1 MTLMLTMLPIA
12 SVVAAEDNLRRRTG
26 DVRDLAASITAVG
39 IVEPLLVSPIAQDRY
54 VIVAGH
60 RRHAAAVKA
69 GLAEVPCTVR
79 QLSDAER
86 VEIMLVENLQ
96 RSDLTPIEEASG
108 YFRLVEHGM
117 TQKELARRIGRS
129 ARHVAARLAL
139 LELPRVV
146 QDEIHSGAMS
156 VADGQ
161 ALLAFRREP
170 EVIERL
176 LADEW
181 NRRDIER
188 AVLRE
193 QHRQEAAKAN
203 AERRAVAEAQRAA
216 EPDDTSNGS
225 DDPIPATG
233 AGTQEPARQRQDPM
247 GEERARAKARNQA
260 SKARI
265 EFTRALIE
273 RRVPK
278 GDASALI
285 ATQVLADLSAAHARI
300 ACAMLGIE
308 PIEGRFGPDHRG
320 AIEAHAVSGATAR
333 DRALLAAALAI
344 GEESAKCNARSPMAQ
359 RHVEFLATYGFDQPD
374 DADERP

>member
-1 MTLMLTMLPIA
+1 MTLMLTMLPID
-12 SVVAAEDNLRRRTG
+12 SVAAAEDNLRRRTG

-39 IVEPLLVSPIAQDRY
+39 IVEPLLVSPIAEDRY

-108 YFRLVEHGM
+108 YFRLVEHGI
-117 TQKELARRIGRS
+117 TQRELARRIGRS

-139 LELPRVV
+139 LELPKTV
-146 QDEIHSGAMS
+146 QDEIHSGAMT

-193 QHRQEAAKAN
+193 QNRQGAAKAN

-216 EPDDTSNGS
+216 EPDDTSNES
-225 DDPIPATG
+225 DDPEPATD
-233 AGTQEPARQRQDPM
+233 AGTQEPAPRKQDPLA
-247 GEERARAKARNQA
+247 EERARVKARSQA
-260 SKARI
+260 SKARV
-265 EFTRALIE
+265 EFARTLIE
-273 RRVPK
+273 RRVPR
-278 GDASALI
+278 GDAIALI

-344 GEESAKCNARSPMAQ
+344 GEESAKCNATSPTAQ

-374 DADERP
+374 TTTERR